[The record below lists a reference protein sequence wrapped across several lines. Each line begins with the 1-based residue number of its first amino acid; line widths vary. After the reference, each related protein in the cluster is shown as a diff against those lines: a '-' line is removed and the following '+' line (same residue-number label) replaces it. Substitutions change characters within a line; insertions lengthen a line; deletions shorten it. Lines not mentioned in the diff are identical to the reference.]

1 MKVLWPNYLKLL
13 SYDLSKFF
21 FEELKKLSPPKLNQ
35 ILGKRRQQKL
45 GFAIIFNPTAQFFL
59 ILKNKGARAKLKIW
73 LLIWNQMKV
82 KLQGQNFTILS
93 FALAP
98 LFFKILKNWAVGLKI
113 IASLNFYC
121 LLFPKIWFG
130 LGGDSVFSSWKK
142 TLRGINLKAWNNF
155 DPKPS

>member
-1 MKVLWPNYLKLL
+1 MKVSGPNYFKLL

-82 KLQGQNFTILS
+82 KLQGQNFKILS

-98 LFFKILKNWAVGLKI
+98 LFFKI
-113 IASLNFYC
+113 
-121 LLFPKIWFG
+121 
-130 LGGDSVFSSWKK
+130 
-142 TLRGINLKAWNNF
+142 
-155 DPKPS
+155 